1 MPLRVNT
8 KTYQGRGS
16 EGFKKLETY
25 GRMFIKL
32 GLNYRKK
39 RKKKEIKR
47 NELKSLAVG
56 NQAHSVMLNNLIHQV
71 HSHEHLFWPD
81 WI

>member
-1 MPLRVNT
+1 MNVY
-8 KTYQGRGS
+8 KTGS
-16 EGFKKLETY
+16 L
-25 GRMFIKL
+25 L
-32 GLNYRKK
+32 PQK

-56 NQAHSVMLNNLIHQV
+56 DQAHSVMLNNLIHQV

>member
-1 MPLRVNT
+1 
-8 KTYQGRGS
+8 
-16 EGFKKLETY
+16 
-25 GRMFIKL
+25 MFIKL
-32 GLNYRKK
+32 GLYYGKK

-56 NQAHSVMLNNLIHQV
+56 DQAQSVMLNNLIHQV